1 MQDQTDDATDEP
13 TDDGQ
18 PYEVKTIRVHLPEK
32 GQYVYLMLTRFDGT
46 DHILSREGWGG
57 EYIRYGR
64 VARHDAAETVATG
77 DAFEFV
83 RKNGGLRGTAAERLV
98 KDIDM
103 GPIAFED
110 LRDQQKLTPDD
121 IEELR

>member
-1 MQDQTDDATDEP
+1 MSREIHTDPDENEP
-13 TDDGQ
+13 N
-18 PYEVKTIRVHLPEK
+18 PYEVKTVRVHLPEK

-46 DHILSREGWGG
+46 NHILSREGWGG

-64 VARHDAAETVATG
+64 VAKHDGAETVATG
-77 DAFEFV
+77 DAFAFI
-83 RKNGGLRGTAAERLV
+83 RKNSGLRGTAAERLV
-98 KDIDM
+98 KDLDM
-103 GPIAFED
+103 GRIAFED

>member
-1 MQDQTDDATDEP
+1 MTQNTTGDVTDS
-13 TDDGQ
+13 GGR

-32 GQYVYLMLTRFDGT
+32 GQYVYLMLTCFDGT
-46 DHILSREGWGG
+46 DHILAREGWGG

-64 VARHDAAETVATG
+64 VARHDGAETVATG
-77 DAFEFV
+77 DAFAFV
-83 RKNGGLRGTAAERLV
+83 RKNSGLRGTAAERLV
-98 KDIDM
+98 KDLDM
-103 GPIAFED
+103 GRIAFED